1 MTGSSEAQL
10 LLQQHGSNYLSGVP
24 RRVRYLVILL
34 SLNTLAVGY
43 FTVVLT
49 SYLPQTGV
57 SSGIVGTILG
67 VEGITLVLAGIP
79 LGMLSDRMGRK
90 WILTISSMGLSPV
103 LFIIALTRNEYILI
117 LAGVIAGLAEGG
129 FLATLNAILADQT
142 PEEVRDSVFS
152 FSFVLSTVSTGIGF
166 SLPFAFPFLEGTFGI
181 SSSVMHDGLLLI
193 FGFLVILTP
202 FGLYFLLRDY
212 KEKLSPS
219 QPKKTEG
226 SLRNLIKF
234 SSANSLVG
242 LGAGF
247 IIPLIATWLWLKFG
261 VADNY
266 SGPLL
271 AISSIT
277 MGLAALVSPRMSKR
291 FGIVRAIVINQ
302 GLSTIFMLAL
312 AFVGEAALAAGLY
325 VIRAALMNMSS
336 PLSDSFLMGLVPKER
351 RGLASAINSVVWRL
365 PNSLTSIAGG
375 VILASGNY
383 SLPFEL
389 ATLFYVIGIFMFFLF
404 FKDFQ
409 VPR

>member
-79 LGMLSDRMGRK
+79 LGMLSDRKGRK

-277 MGLAALVSPRMSKR
+277 MGLAALVSPGMSKR

-302 GLSTIFMLAL
+302 GLSTIFMLSL
-312 AFVGEAALAAGLY
+312 AFVGEASLAAGLY

-351 RGLASAINSVVWRL
+351 RGRASAINSVVWRL